1 MKVFNIPAHANFLRS
16 LAAGVIRMADE
27 KRIALEDFVILL
39 PNRRSCSSL
48 AQEFLQQSGRQAL
61 LLPKL
66 TPLGDIDGEELQ
78 LMDNLSLPSSIP
90 VFERSAILA
99 QWIKEW
105 FAQKGETLSQ
115 SQCWGL
121 AESLGDLLH
130 QIYIE
135 DIPWSKLSSLVDI
148 DYAAHWQEI
157 TLFLDY
163 FAERWEKWLE
173 ESKLIDPAR
182 RELLL
187 LRRQAEYWA
196 NNPPAHPIIAA
207 GSTGSVHAT
216 ADLLNTIAKLSN
228 GQVILAGLDK
238 HLDSS
243 LWKDLPASHPQFY
256 LARLLSKFELLPGD
270 VADWP
275 YLGKKTGDS
284 GAKELFWSAA
294 MRPQSEAWSARR
306 LNADC
311 AAQITRID
319 TRNAEEEARVIALL
333 LRETLE
339 EKGKTAALVTPDM
352 TLSVKVA
359 ALLRRFGL
367 EIENSAGQSLARTG
381 AGRLLSLSVRLWG
394 KPFRHAAFLAF
405 FKHPLVATPPSDESI
420 DPVLRL
426 EKEYLRSGR
435 QEFLAQSDY
444 AGLLAALERAK
455 APDSVIAFMK
465 EFLCHAEPMLLHA
478 AREKSDCRDIL
489 QDQMRFL
496 DALSQKSCWL
506 GRDGEAALKLCE
518 DLLASADKIGV
529 IGLADYGEFFETI
542 LQKTLLRPQAG
553 EHPLLKIW
561 GPLESR
567 LQSVDRLILSGL
579 NEGVWPPRP
588 DQDPWMSRQMR
599 EDFGLTSRER
609 RIGQSAHDFVQGIL
623 GSKEVFLTRAARQ
636 GGQPMVESRFL
647 SRFDALLNAQGMPRP
662 NQEKSARY
670 VAMAEQWNAPQ
681 RLIKLPPP
689 RPSPAAKFLP
699 KQFSYS
705 AADLLRRDPYAF
717 YGKYI
722 LCLKPLA
729 GLNVAVDKMLWGTLV
744 HEAVKAAAKSK
755 KALSLIAA
763 QTLSPFN
770 DHPAIIAFYRRRLE
784 SVLEYFL
791 DQYQTECQNISKSLY
806 EEEAEGIIP
815 ISASGRQFDLYA
827 KLDRLDI
834 LKNEKVRIVDYKTGE
849 LPTEKSVLSG
859 SSAQLALQSAVYLR
873 GGISL
878 DKILPIE
885 EMAYYRLNIDPQKN
899 EAQRYTGQ
907 DFAKSADEA
916 IERLKSL
923 IESYCAPGAVY
934 FSEPFGSKL
943 ARNPDYRHLSRILE
957 WGSLEDA
964 A

>member
-1 MKVFNIPAHANFLRS
+1 MKVFNIPAETNFLQS
-16 LAAGVIRMADE
+16 LASGVIKMAEE
-27 KRIALEDFVILL
+27 KKIPLEDFVILL
-39 PNRRSCSSL
+39 PNRRSCGSL
-48 AQEFLQQSGRQAL
+48 AQEFLLQSGGQAL

-78 LMDNLSLPSSIP
+78 LMDNLSLPSSVP

-105 FAQKGETLSQ
+105 FAQKGESLSQ

-135 DIPWSKLSSLVDI
+135 ELPWSKLSSLVDI

-196 NNPPAHPIIAA
+196 NNRPAHPIIAA
-207 GSTGSVHAT
+207 GSTGSVRAT
-216 ADLLNTIAKLSN
+216 ADLLNTIANLPN

-238 HLDSS
+238 HLDSN

-275 YLGKKTGDS
+275 YLGKETGDS

-367 EIENSAGQSLARTG
+367 EIENSAGQSLAHTG

-394 KPFRHAAFLAF
+394 KPFRHAAFLGF
-405 FKHPLVATPPSDESI
+405 LKHPLIAATTDKSV
-420 DPVLRL
+420 DPVFIL
-426 EKEYLRSGR
+426 EKEYLRDGSR
-435 QEFLAQSDY
+435 NFLAQGDY
-444 AGLLAALERAK
+444 KSFLKALERAK

-465 EFLCHAEPMLLHA
+465 EFLFHAEPMLLHA
-478 AREKSDCRDIL
+478 AQEKSDCRDIL

-506 GRDGEAALKLCE
+506 GQDGEAALKLCE

-542 LQKTLLRPQAG
+542 LQKTLIRPQAG
-553 EHPLLKIW
+553 EHPHLKIW

-599 EDFGLTSRER
+599 DDFGLSSRER

-623 GSKEVFLTRAARQ
+623 GAKEVFLTRAIRQ

-647 SRFDALLNAQGMPRP
+647 SRLDALLNAQGMPRP

-670 VAMAEQWNAPQ
+670 LAMAEQWNAPEAMA
-681 RLIKLPPP
+681 KLSPP
-689 RPSPAAKFLP
+689 RPAPPGQVLP

-722 LCLKPLA
+722 LRLKPLA
-729 GLNVAVDKMLWGTLV
+729 GLNLAVDNMLWGSLV
-744 HEAVKAAAKSK
+744 HEAVKSAAKSK
-755 KALSLIAA
+755 KAPQLIAEQA
-763 QTLSPFN
+763 LGLFR
-770 DHPAIIAFYRRRLE
+770 DHPAMTAFYRPRLE
-784 SVLEYFL
+784 SVLKYFL
-791 DQYQTECQNISKSLY
+791 DQYRIESLDISKSLY
-806 EEEAEGIIP
+806 EDEAEGIIP
-815 ISASGRQFDLYA
+815 ISVSGKEFKFYA

-834 LKNEKVRIVDYKTGE
+834 LKNGTARIVDYKTGE

-859 SSAQLALQSAVYLR
+859 NSAQLALQSAVYSR
-873 GGISL
+873 GGIASVE
-878 DKILPIE
+878 ILPIQE
-885 EMAYYRLNIDPQKN
+885 IAYYRLNIDPQKN
-899 EAQRYTGQ
+899 EAHRYTGQ

-916 IERLKSL
+916 LERLKSL
-923 IESYCAPGAVY
+923 IEFYCAPGAVY
-934 FSEPFGSKL
+934 FSEPFGSKF
-943 ARNPDYRHLSRILE
+943 ARNKDYRHLSRILE